1 MVTACASEAES
12 QSRDPA
18 IPPGLPRHIRL
29 PRWFGGLCDH
39 TSSCSFCR
47 SLAGDALSLQ
57 QWPKAVQVQGQSLG
71 AAAVLAC
78 AQLPGGR
85 ASTRGGAP
93 SQGAAS
99 MATTIPESSSCP

>member
-1 MVTACASEAES
+1 MVTACATAGTPQFLRVFRGTSVSLIGLEAS
-12 QSRDPA
+12 VTT
-18 IPPGLPRHIRL
+18 H
-29 PRWFGGLCDH
+29 
-39 TSSCSFCR
+39 SSCSFCR

-57 QWPKAVQVQGQSLG
+57 QWLKAVQVQGQSLG

-85 ASTRGGAP
+85 APMHGGAP